1 MLRIV
6 ALIACLGFLPVAWL
20 STTTTA
26 ITATAST
33 ATASA
38 ASSNAT
44 QPAKPRLLVLTDIG
58 GDPDDQQSLIRLMAF
73 SNEFAI
79 EGLIASASGTPGE
92 LKQAVVRPD
101 LIREIV
107 EAYGKVQANL
117 AAHDPAYPPA
127 SALLAVIHP
136 GDPDRRLQSLGEG
149 HDTEGSLSIIRAA
162 DRQHPQPLNI
172 TIWGGAHDLAQ
183 ALWRV
188 RNDRSPAE
196 LQRFVARLRVHS
208 IEHQD
213 ETGPW
218 IVENFPELFFI
229 LSSSNAGLTFE
240 TKLPRDKRLSVYRG
254 MYLGGDMALTSRAWI
269 DANVRT
275 NPLGALY
282 PMKTWTAPNPHGILK
297 EGDTPSWFY
306 FLANGLSDPE
316 HPDWGSWGGR
326 FQRVRDRYYTD
337 AEDPADAGE
346 GARSTV
352 WRWRPDFQNA
362 FAARMLWC
370 TKDPKQANHE
380 PSAVLNGDPSR
391 RVITLQAKAGER
403 VRLSAR
409 GSSDPD
415 GDRLSYRWYRYPE
428 TVGPASAVA
437 IDGAASAD
445 ASLVVPQGAGE
456 LHVILE
462 VRDSGS
468 PSLVSYRRLVIRAD

>member
-1 MLRIV
+1 MLLRIL
-6 ALIACLGFLPVAWL
+6 ALGACLGVFPVASL
-20 STTTTA
+20 D
-26 ITATAST
+26 
-33 ATASA
+33 SA
-38 ASSNAT
+38 AVDGAT
-44 QPAKPRLLVLTDIG
+44 GPGKPRLLVLTDIG
-58 GDPDDQQSLIRLMAF
+58 GDPDDQQSMIRLMTF

-107 EAYGKVQANL
+107 EAYGTVRTNL

-127 SALLAVIHP
+127 GALLAVIHA
-136 GDPDRRLQSLGEG
+136 GDPDRRLQSVGEG
-149 HDTEGSLSIIRAA
+149 HDTDGSRAIIRAA
-162 DRQHPQPLNI
+162 DREDPRPLNI
-172 TIWGGAHDLAQ
+172 AIWGGAHDLAQ

-188 RNDRSPAE
+188 RKDRSAAD

-218 IVENFPELFFI
+218 IVANFPDLFFI
-229 LSSSNAGLTFE
+229 LSSSNAGVSLE
-240 TKLPRDKRLSVYRG
+240 KKLPRDKRLSVYRG
-254 MYLGGDMALTSRAWI
+254 MYLGGDLALTSRAWI

-282 PMKTWTAPNPHGILK
+282 PMKTWTAPNPHGVLK

-316 HPDWGSWGGR
+316 HPEWGSWGGR
-326 FQRVRDRYYTD
+326 FRRVRDRYYTD
-337 AEDPADAGE
+337 AEDTAEATE
-346 GARSTV
+346 GGRSTV

-370 TKDPKQANHE
+370 TKDPKHANHA

-391 RVITLQAKAGER
+391 RVLTLRAKAGEQ
-403 VRLSAR
+403 VRLSAQ

-415 GDRLSYRWYRYPE
+415 GDQLGYRWYRYPE
-428 TVGPASAVA
+428 TGGPASAVA
-437 IDGAASAD
+437 IDGAEIAN

-468 PSLVSYRRLVIRAD
+468 PSLVSYRRLVIRPE

>member
-1 MLRIV
+1 M
-6 ALIACLGFLPVAWL
+6 
-20 STTTTA
+20 
-26 ITATAST
+26 
-33 ATASA
+33 
-38 ASSNAT
+38 
-44 QPAKPRLLVLTDIG
+44 LVLTDIG
-58 GDPDDQQSLIRLMAF
+58 GDPDDQQSLIRLMSF

-117 AAHDPAYPPA
+117 AAHDPAYPPT
-127 SALLAVIHP
+127 SALLAVIHA
-136 GDPDRRLQSLGEG
+136 GDPDRRLQNVGEG
-149 HDTEGSLSIIRAA
+149 HDTEGSRAIIRAA
-162 DRQHPQPLNI
+162 DRDDARPLNI
-172 TIWGGAHDLAQ
+172 AIWGGAHDLAQ

-188 RNDRSPAE
+188 RQDRAAAD

-218 IVENFPELFFI
+218 IVENFPDLFFI
-229 LSSSNAGLTFE
+229 LSSSNAGMSLE
-240 TKLPRDKRLSVYRG
+240 KKLPRDKRLSVYRG

-282 PMKTWTAPNPHGILK
+282 PMKTWTAPNPHGVLK

-306 FLANGLSDPE
+306 FLANGLSDSE
-316 HPDWGSWGGR
+316 HPEWGSWGGR

-337 AEDPADAGE
+337 AEDAAEAGE

-370 TKDPKQANHE
+370 TKDPKHANHE
-380 PSAVLNGDPSR
+380 PSAVLNGDKSR
-391 RVITLQAKAGER
+391 RVLTLQAKAGER
-403 VRLSAR
+403 VRLSAQ
-409 GSSDPD
+409 GSSDRD
-415 GDRLSYRWYRYPE
+415 GDGLSYRWYRYPE
-428 TVGPASAVA
+428 SAGPAGAVA
-437 IDGAASAD
+437 IDGAGSAD

-468 PSLVSYRRLVIRAD
+468 PSLVSYRRVVIRAD